1 MGWMNVGIAPKG
13 AGEAPVRPADWAKK
27 WGRKPM
33 YQGNFHLFLVDQN
46 QKRRA
51 TVSYE
56 MSKRGIYIVPFE
68 AVEELASRW
77 PDAGM
82 ILIADDNNN
91 IAMLTELMLQMEKWL
106 PFVAFAENP
115 TTSQIVRAVNEGAVG
130 YSDTPTD
137 VDEFCR
143 TVEEARVAI
152 DRIGH
157 IRSRA
162 IKAKKSIESLTRREM
177 EVLEGL
183 AQGLTNRA
191 VAEQLEI
198 SHRTVEI
205 HRANL
210 LTKLGDVG
218 INAAI
223 RLLIEARII

>member
-1 MGWMNVGIAPKG
+1 
-13 AGEAPVRPADWAKK
+13 
-27 WGRKPM
+27 M

>member
-1 MGWMNVGIAPKG
+1 
-13 AGEAPVRPADWAKK
+13 
-27 WGRKPM
+27 M

-91 IAMLTELMLQMEKWL
+91 IATLTHLMLQMEKWL

-130 YSDTPTD
+130 YSDSPTN
-137 VDEFCR
+137 VDEFCK
-143 TVEEARVAI
+143 TVEEARVSI

-157 IRSRA
+157 IRARA
-162 IKAKKSIESLTRREM
+162 IRAKKSIESLTRREM